1 VNRLCKDR
9 AVPESP
15 LVSIIIPVFNEARTI
30 TACVERVLQS
40 PIRKEVVVVDDGS
53 TDGTREI
60 LRERVEPL
68 GVTVVLADRNRGKG
82 AALRRGFA
90 AMRGEIAIIQ
100 DADLEYDPRDYPR
113 LLEPILNDQAD
124 IVYGSRFSSGPR
136 RVLLFWHSVGNQF
149 LTTLSNALT
158 NLNLTDIET
167 GYKAFRADVV
177 RGLPLEEDGFGFE
190 PEFTARVARRGYR
203 IYEVPVSYWGRT
215 YAEGK
220 KIDWRDG
227 VVTLWCILRYNLLE
241 R

>member
-1 VNRLCKDR
+1 MS
-9 AVPESP
+9 ESP
-15 LVSIIIPVFNEARTI
+15 LVSVIIPVYNEAQTI
-30 TACVERVLQS
+30 VACVERVLQS
-40 PIRKEVVVVDDGS
+40 PIRKEVIVVDDGS

-60 LRERVEPL
+60 LHEQLEPL
-68 GVTVVLADRNRGKG
+68 GVRVVSLERNRGKG

-90 AMRGEIAIIQ
+90 AMRGEIALIQ

-113 LLEPILNDQAD
+113 LLEPILTDQAD
-124 IVYGSRFSSGPR
+124 VVYGSRFSAGPR
-136 RVLLFWHSVGNQF
+136 RVLLYWHSVGNKF
-149 LTTLSNALT
+149 LTTLSNVFT

-167 GYKAFRADVV
+167 GYKAFRVEVV
-177 RGLPLEEDGFGFE
+177 RDLGLREDGFGFE
-190 PEFTARVARRGYR
+190 PEFTARVAHRGYR

-227 VVTLWCILRYNLLE
+227 LVTLWCILRYNLFP